1 MFHGTESFYCRLT
14 EPAALVPMALD
25 SPSSHSRQLLR
36 VLQKYWGYDSFR
48 PLQREAMESI
58 LTGHDTLVVLPTGG
72 GKSLC
77 YQAPALCQ
85 TGLAVVISPLISLMK
100 DQVDAAQEC
109 GISAVY
115 LNSTQPPY
123 EQRAIFSELKSGK
136 VQLLYVSPERVTR
149 EDFLSTLGS
158 IPLSF
163 FAVDE
168 AHCISQWG
176 HDFRP
181 QYRELRILRDRFPNT
196 GLHAFTA
203 TATERVRNDIIKQLG
218 LKHPN
223 ILIGSFDR
231 PNLRF
236 HVERKSN
243 LQSQIQRVL
252 ERHPNESGIIYC
264 ITRKEVEQWTAV
276 ARSMRR
282 KVRPYHAGLDDE
294 ERKANQEAFL
304 QEEVDIIV
312 ATVAFGMGI
321 DKSNVRF
328 VIHAGMPQSLEHYQQ
343 ESGRAGRDGLEAE
356 CYLFYG
362 MDDLKKWQR
371 IFSDQPAAVRKH
383 SMQSLRS
390 IVDFCE
396 GGLCRHRALVRHFGQ
411 DLGQDCGHACDI
423 CRDGREFMTDSL
435 TISQKILSSVYRQEQ
450 RYGAEHTALV
460 LTGSSSRQVLE
471 RGHDKLSTWG
481 LLKTF
486 AKETVLG
493 WIGQLVQQKY
503 LEREPETL
511 ALQIT
516 PSGIQLLK
524 GNASPSLLEPAEQA
538 KARQTKPAYTAE
550 ESDWEGV
557 DRDLFELLR
566 GLRTEMAQERN
577 VPPYLIFG
585 DATLR
590 HLARQRP
597 SSPDRLL
604 LISGIGQ
611 KKLADL
617 GDRVLDVIR
626 RYCEE
631 RSIPMDAGVTP
642 RIVPTPVF
650 RGPSAKALKVFPL
663 FDRGLSIDEVMS
675 RTQRARATTV
685 EYLCEYIQDRK
696 ITDPTRWVDKETVT
710 RVEQAIDDV
719 GLGQLKPIFLRL
731 GSQIEYDFIRIVTT
745 CRMMRE
751 QQQQKSTSR

>member
-1 MFHGTESFYCRLT
+1 
-14 EPAALVPMALD
+14 MAPD
-25 SPSSHSRQLLR
+25 SSPSHSEQLLR

-48 PLQREAMESI
+48 PLQQEAMESV
-58 LTGHDTLVVLPTGG
+58 LSGSDTLVVLPTGG

-85 TGLAVVISPLISLMK
+85 SGLAVIISPLISLMK

-115 LNSTQPPY
+115 LNSTQSLQ
-123 EQRAIFSELKSGK
+123 EQRSILSDLRNGQ
-136 VQLLYVSPERVTR
+136 VQLLYVSPERVTK
-149 EDFLSTLGS
+149 EDFLSTLATLPVS
-158 IPLSF
+158 LI
-163 FAVDE
+163 AVDE
-168 AHCISQWG
+168 AHCVSQWG

-181 QYRELRILRDRFPNT
+181 QYRELKKLRTRFPNI

-203 TATERVRNDIIKQLG
+203 TATEQVRTDIIKQLG
-218 LKHPN
+218 LKRPN
-223 ILIGSFDR
+223 VLIGSFDR

-243 LQSQIQRVL
+243 MQSQIQRAL

-264 ITRKEVEQWTAV
+264 ITRKEVEQWTDV

-343 ESGRAGRDGLEAE
+343 ESGRAGRDGLDSE

-383 SMQSLRS
+383 SLQSLRS

-411 DLGQDCGHACDI
+411 DLDENCGHACDL

-435 TISQKILSSVYRQEQ
+435 TISQKIISSVYRQQ
-450 RYGAEHTALV
+450 QQFGAEHTALV
-460 LTGSSSRQVLE
+460 LRGSQDRKVLD
-471 RGHDKLSTWG
+471 RGHDQLSTWG
-481 LLKTF
+481 LLK
-486 AKETVLG
+486 AYERETILA
-493 WIGQLVQQKY
+493 WIGQLVQQGF
-503 LEREPETL
+503 LEREPEYH
-511 ALQIT
+511 ALRIT
-516 PSGIQLLK
+516 ESGKLLLK
-524 GNASPSLLEPAEQA
+524 GDANPRLLEPAEQA
-538 KARQTKPAYTAE
+538 RTRRKAPASTKEDA
-550 ESDWEGV
+550 DWEGV
-557 DRDLFELLR
+557 DRELFEMLR
-566 GLRTEMAQERN
+566 SLRTEIAQERN

-590 HLARQRP
+590 SLARERP
-597 SSPDRLL
+597 SSPEKLL

-611 KKLADL
+611 KKLTDL
-617 GDRVLDVIR
+617 GDRVLELIR
-626 RYCEE
+626 RYCQQN
-631 RSIPMDAGVTP
+631 SVPMDAGVAP
-642 RIVPTPVF
+642 RIVPVQTF
-650 RGPSAKALKVFPL
+650 RGPSANALKVFPL
-663 FDRGLSIDEVMS
+663 FDRGLAIDEVMS
-675 RTQRARATTV
+675 RIQKARATTV
-685 EYLCEYIQDRK
+685 EYLCEYIQDK
-696 ITDPTRWVDKETVT
+696 ELTDPTQWVDQELVT
-710 RVEQAIDDV
+710 KVEQAVDEV
-719 GLGQLKPIFLRL
+719 GMAKLKPIFLHL
-731 GSQIEYDFIRIVTT
+731 ESKIEYDYIRVVTT

-751 QQQQKSTSR
+751 RKQQESAAG